1 MVSGVTRLGCSVCFR
16 NRTRNHET
24 AAAGSRRWNKLGGK
38 LKKSMQACALLVAG
52 VFALSGC
59 GSSEEES
66 AEAAP
71 TVGEDQ
77 YSAEDLDAVLKAVV
91 ADHGVD
97 GEIASEDNRAQE
109 TADYAGL
116 KEKMAFAPESC
127 ATLLTPSFADETADA
142 NVALMMLN
150 DTGNTSDSLTIVS
163 HADVSGMEKTA
174 DGNEKM
180 LAECG
185 DFSISPVGMT
195 GMQLPG
201 TTAPVDASTEAES
214 TTGFRT
220 DLTMGEESV
229 MMIEV
234 HGVSGT
240 TSVSVSMTLED
251 EAEIES
257 SRDRAVEVINSTL
270 TELGKK

>member
-1 MVSGVTRLGCSVCFR
+1 MG
-16 NRTRNHET
+16 E
-24 AAAGSRRWNKLGGK
+24 K
-38 LKKSMQACALLVAG
+38 LKKSMQGCAVLVAG

-59 GSSEEES
+59 GSSEES

-71 TVGEDQ
+71 AVGEEQ

-97 GEIASEDNRAQE
+97 GEIAGEDIQAQE
-109 TADYAGL
+109 TADYVGL
-116 KEKMAFAPESC
+116 KEKMAFTPESC
-127 ATLLTPSFADETADA
+127 AALLMPSFADEAADA

-174 DGNEKM
+174 DDNEKM

-185 DFSISPVGMT
+185 DFSISPVGVT
-195 GMQLPG
+195 GLQLPG
-201 TTAPVDASTEAES
+201 TTAPVDASSDAES
-214 TTGFRT
+214 TTAFRT